1 VKRRQ
6 GPGATVDPAADPAA
20 IQKSLSLALGGGSP
34 YEDDEE
40 AAKADW
46 FGGYREYLIRKTLDL
61 EANAGGLA
69 AVALWETDPELRRWN
84 EAAQAMCDARD
95 GDGPAYRRATARYRR
110 LAAAVRARLDAGD
123 L

>member
-1 VKRRQ
+1 MKRRPA
-6 GPGATVDPAADPAA
+6 PGATIDPAADPAA
-20 IQKSLSLALGGGSP
+20 IRKSLALAVGGGPP
-34 YEDDEE
+34 YEDEE
-40 AAKADW
+40 EAKADW
-46 FGGYREYLIRKTLDL
+46 FGGYREWLIRQTLRI

-84 EAAQAMCDARD
+84 EAAQAVYDARD

-110 LAAAVRARLDAGD
+110 LAAAVRARVDAGD